1 MGARGILLLFTKQER
16 RIPAIRAAWE
26 EEAHTAGRPSFPSAH
41 SCCSLLGGLGQ
52 LGVQATSLP
61 VFLEAWLLLNK
72 PGQICSTLAR
82 AIYSGKTIPIFKMY
96 LLFRLF
102 PLN

>member
-1 MGARGILLLFTKQER
+1 MGTRCILLLFPKQER

-26 EEAHTAGRPSFPSAH
+26 EEAQTAGRPSFPCAH
-41 SCCSLLGGLGQ
+41 SCCSLLGGPGQ

-61 VFLEAWLLLNK
+61 MFLEAWLLLNK

-82 AIYSGKTIPIFKMY
+82 AIYSGKTVPIFKMY
-96 LLFRLF
+96 LLFASF
-102 PLN
+102 P